1 MIAFWLIAL
10 PLTIILGFY
19 TELGYIGFVIAKL
32 TAGVFLGY
40 KFTVFVNEADWEKAV
55 DVGMAVGDGAVGEAG
70 GSRDAE
76 AAAAAAERTVPCVTG
91 AVEHR
96 SHGRREGRAR
106 HGSSHAKGLQR
117 RAWHAPGVPAPP
129 HLLPPAASPSSTS
142 SG

>member
-1 MIAFWLIAL
+1 
-10 PLTIILGFY
+10 
-19 TELGYIGFVIAKL
+19 
-32 TAGVFLGY
+32 
-40 KFTVFVNEADWEKAV
+40 
-55 DVGMAVGDGAVGEAG
+55 MAVGDGAVGEAG

-117 RAWHAPGVPAPP
+117 RAWHASGVLGAH
-129 HLLPPAASPSSTS
+129 HLLRTAGSASSHKLNSSPTAVLEKT
-142 SG
+142 GAFQAEPLKI